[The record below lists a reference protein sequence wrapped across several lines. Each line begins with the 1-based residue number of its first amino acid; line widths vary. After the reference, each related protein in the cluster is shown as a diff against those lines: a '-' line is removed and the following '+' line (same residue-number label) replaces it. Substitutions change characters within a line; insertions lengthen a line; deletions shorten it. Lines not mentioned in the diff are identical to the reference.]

1 VISVLLL
8 RISVVLGLIG
18 LAMGIAMGIKHD
30 FTLAPAHAHLNV
42 LGLVVLF
49 MMGLYYHAFPQAAA
63 TRLAKAQAAVAI
75 IGAVLFPTGIAAGLI
90 GDHDRLVPIT
100 VIGSLAVFIG
110 MLLFAW
116 IVFRTPAPKLRL
128 IESAAG

>member
-1 VISVLLL
+1 MISTLLL
-8 RISVVLGLIG
+8 RVSVVLGVIG
-18 LAMGIAMGIKHD
+18 LAMGIVMGIKQD
-30 FTLAPAHAHLNV
+30 FTLAPAHAHLNL
-42 LGLVVLF
+42 LGFVVLF
-49 MMGLYYHAFPQAAA
+49 MMGLYYHAFPHAAA
-63 TRLAKAQAAVAI
+63 TMLAKVQAAIAI
-75 IGAVLFPTGIAAGLI
+75 VGAALFPTGIAAGLI

-100 VIGSLAVFIG
+100 VVGALTVFTG